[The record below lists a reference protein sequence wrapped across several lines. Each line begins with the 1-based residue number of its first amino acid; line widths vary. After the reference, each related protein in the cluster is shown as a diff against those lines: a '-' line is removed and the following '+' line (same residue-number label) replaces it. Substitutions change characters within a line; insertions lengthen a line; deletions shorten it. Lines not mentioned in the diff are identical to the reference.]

1 MVMQYCCYVFRGDES
16 DYSEDA
22 PYGENKS
29 DDGSPGSASRC
40 SVKES
45 SNDAIP
51 PVMTK
56 YVQDELG
63 EVFGTANDQVRM
75 MMTTSLKKKKNVK
88 KILVVFSA
96 RRSTYKKGLFIFGAL
111 YQNDKINDQGKQ

>member
-1 MVMQYCCYVFRGDES
+1 MNSQLGCPGLYMIIHFCRYIFRGDES

-75 MMTTSLKKKKNVK
+75 MMIMMTTSLKKKMWKKNLGS
-88 KILVVFSA
+88 I
-96 RRSTYKKGLFIFGAL
+96 
-111 YQNDKINDQGKQ
+111 

>member
-1 MVMQYCCYVFRGDES
+1 
-16 DYSEDA
+16 
-22 PYGENKS
+22 
-29 DDGSPGSASRC
+29 
-40 SVKES
+40 
-45 SNDAIP
+45 
-51 PVMTK
+51 MTK

-75 MMTTSLKKKKNVK
+75 MMIMMTTSLKKCEK

-96 RRSTYKKGLFIFGAL
+96 RMRNYTKGLFIFGAL